1 MATITIPRKLRKYDD
16 LMVIDRKSFEKISK
30 ENVELRLAI
39 KAIIEGELALRQGK
53 TRSFKDFLKSKFPR
67 YAKNY

>member
-1 MATITIPRKLRKYDD
+1 MATITIPKKLIKHDD
-16 LMVIDRKSFEKISK
+16 LIVIDRKSFERMSK
-30 ENVELRLAI
+30 ENMELRSAI
-39 KAIIEGELALRQGK
+39 KAIVEGELALRQGK

>member
-1 MATITIPRKLRKYDD
+1 MATITIPKKLIKYDD
-16 LMVIDRKSFEKISK
+16 LIVIDKKSFEKMSK

-53 TRSFKDFLKSKFPR
+53 TRSFKDFLKSKPR
-67 YAKNY
+67 